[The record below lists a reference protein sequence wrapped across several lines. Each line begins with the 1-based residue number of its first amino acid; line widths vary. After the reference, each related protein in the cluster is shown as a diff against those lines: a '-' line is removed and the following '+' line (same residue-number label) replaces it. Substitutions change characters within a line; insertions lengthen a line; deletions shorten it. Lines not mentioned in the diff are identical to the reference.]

1 MSVAG
6 LEYHGSSQLPPTSQ
20 PENYSTGQA
29 LATATINVT
38 QPQQKTI
45 PPPPPDYSI
54 NWATPVAVS
63 FIAGPLPI
71 LIIIILVCFVNHFDS
86 KAKKQYAGG
95 DHEAA
100 YRSSH
105 TAAAIRACGLCCAA
119 PIVTALPIVMVLLF
133 AISGI
138 IGSQN

>member
-1 MSVAG
+1 MSGDARLFTSSLHRYISYVLNKWHRSPFCLPAMYRYRACTAG
-6 LEYHGSSQLPPTSQ
+6 TQSSCHIHCTL
-20 PENYSTGQA
+20 
-29 LATATINVT
+29 TA
-38 QPQQKTI
+38 
-45 PPPPPDYSI
+45 
-54 NWATPVAVS
+54 
-63 FIAGPLPI
+63 F
-71 LIIIILVCFVNHFDS
+71 FVFEQ
-86 KAKKQYAGG
+86 AKKQYAGG